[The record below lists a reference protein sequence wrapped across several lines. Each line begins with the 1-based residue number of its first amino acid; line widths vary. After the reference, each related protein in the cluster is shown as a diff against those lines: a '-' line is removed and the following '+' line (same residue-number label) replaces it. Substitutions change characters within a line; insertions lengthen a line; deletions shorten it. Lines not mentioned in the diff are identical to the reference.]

1 MTDLTILLLV
11 LMMGAAPATHL
22 AQSGTNSTPRIDQRQ
37 EEQQQRINQG
47 VASSA
52 LTGKEAA
59 RLRKEQDGVH
69 VAGKERAGIEHRQD
83 QASRHIYRQKHDR
96 QRAN

>member
-22 AQSGTNSTPRIDQRQ
+22 AQSGTNSTPRI
-37 EEQQQRINQG
+37 NQG
-47 VASSA
+47 AASGA

-59 RLRKEQDGVH
+59 RLRKEQDRVQ
-69 VAGKERAGIEHRQD
+69 VARKERAGIEHRQD
-83 QASRHIYRQKHDR
+83 RASKHIYR
-96 QRAN
+96 